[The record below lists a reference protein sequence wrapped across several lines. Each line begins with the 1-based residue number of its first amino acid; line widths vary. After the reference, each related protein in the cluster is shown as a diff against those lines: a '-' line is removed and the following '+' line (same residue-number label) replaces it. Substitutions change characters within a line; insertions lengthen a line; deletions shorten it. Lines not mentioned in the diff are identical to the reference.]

1 MLQGAKHYL
10 KHGRSVDH
18 YESKLSYS
26 EYEENHNS
34 PRVAPTPYPRP
45 SLKQRSQP
53 VAITAMYE
61 NVEIKQQNPRRKL
74 KRNIQPGETY
84 DSKMNDRERKH
95 SNQERSS
102 LESLLDDQSM
112 NSPSDCERNNGGP
125 RIDVPL
131 SPSHYEQP
139 PTPDHP
145 PPSAKQA
152 ENSIHERIRPLSQ
165 VSPWSYFSNPRRHF
179 TELWKLCH
187 IVIPKRAHFGFGNS
201 FWFIFCRTDW
211 QWKCLAFNRCFFS
224 VKYGISK
231 CSSVNTT
238 MI

>member
-10 KHGRSVDH
+10 KHGRSVDQ
-18 YESKLSYS
+18 YVDGKLSYS

-34 PRVAPTPYPRP
+34 PRIAPVPNPRP
-45 SLKQRSQP
+45 SLKIRSQP

-61 NVEIKQQNPRRKL
+61 NVVIKEQNPRRKL
-74 KRNIQPGETY
+74 RRNNFTTQYENSEPRME
-84 DSKMNDRERKH
+84 NRVRKY

-112 NSPSDCERNNGGP
+112 NSPSDCEKYEGQKVQ
-125 RIDVPL
+125 VPV
-131 SPSHYEQP
+131 SPTHYEQP

-165 VSPWSYFSNPRRHF
+165 VSKPDWCSFS
-179 TELWKLCH
+179 
-187 IVIPKRAHFGFGNS
+187 FGTLNV
-201 FWFIFCRTDW
+201 R
-211 QWKCLAFNRCFFS
+211 FS
-224 VKYGISK
+224 AL
-231 CSSVNTT
+231 
-238 MI
+238 

>member
-1 MLQGAKHYL
+1 MYGMRGHVKECKCYCSLIRFWTYSNVYLFLFQGAKHYL

-34 PRVAPTPYPRP
+34 PRVIPIPNPRP

-61 NVEIKQQNPRRKL
+61 NVVIKEQNPRRKL
-74 KRNIQPGETY
+74 RRNIQPGETFEPR
-84 DSKMNDRERKH
+84 MNDRVRKY

-112 NSPSDCERNNGGP
+112 NSPSDCERYYDGP
-125 RIDVPL
+125 RIEVLL

-139 PTPDHP
+139 STPDHP

-165 VSPWSYFSNPRRHF
+165 VSP
-179 TELWKLCH
+179 
-187 IVIPKRAHFGFGNS
+187 
-201 FWFIFCRTDW
+201 D
-211 QWKCLAFNRCFFS
+211 
-224 VKYGISK
+224 
-231 CSSVNTT
+231 CS
-238 MI
+238 